1 MKAVLLARDG
11 RYFFYEPGIGVI
23 ASSEN
28 IEEAYEK
35 FNDARR
41 EYVTQAELA
50 GLATGLPTG
59 IAGIP
64 SGTAPVALRLNTR
77 HELGLFV
84 AKVCILFAIV
94 AVVALPAV
102 FGIARTID
110 QAAASISSA
119 IGGEGRLSLA
129 DVARKAEDIARDA
142 RNLPEEKK
150 ASLRQNI
157 GAISR
162 ELAPFVDAWRNPP
175 EVPANPPK

>member
-1 MKAVLLARDG
+1 MALSSLPYTASETMLAQG
-11 RYFFYEPGIGVI
+11 
-23 ASSEN
+23 
-28 IEEAYEK
+28 
-35 FNDARR
+35 
-41 EYVTQAELA
+41 
-50 GLATGLPTG
+50 
-59 IAGIP
+59 
-64 SGTAPVALRLNTR
+64 
-77 HELGLFV
+77 
-84 AKVCILFAIV
+84 
-94 AVVALPAV
+94 
-102 FGIARTID
+102 ARTAATVVPR
-110 QAAASISSA
+110 AAASISSA